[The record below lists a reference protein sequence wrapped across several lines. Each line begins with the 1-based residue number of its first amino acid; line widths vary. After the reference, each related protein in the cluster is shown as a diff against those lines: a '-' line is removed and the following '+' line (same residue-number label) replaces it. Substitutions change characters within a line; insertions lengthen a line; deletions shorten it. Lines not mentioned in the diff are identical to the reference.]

1 MTEIVWP
8 EFVLEYGPE
17 VDKKNDSFL
26 LTNFAG
32 TSFTKGVQPAITAA
46 SNINHMQPDK
56 NILNLTV

>member
-1 MTEIVWP
+1 MALKLT
-8 EFVLEYGPE
+8 
-17 VDKKNDSFL
+17 KKNDSFL

-32 TSFTKGVQPAITAA
+32 TSFTKGVQPAINAA

>member
-1 MTEIVWP
+1 MALKLT
-8 EFVLEYGPE
+8 
-17 VDKKNDSFL
+17 KNDSFL